1 MAGRGRSAFSSG
13 WLLPD
18 AVAPIGQR
26 CAWPGCGCDG
36 VHPAPRSRAG
46 LRDYLWLCLDHVRQ
60 YNAAWNYYAGMSER
74 EIEADV
80 RADTV
85 WQRPSWPLG
94 TNIGGALGREPRIGD
109 GFGFFTGGGEQ
120 QAPPKRQSAWHQAL
134 VVLNLTPPVT
144 VTVVKTRYKELV
156 KQYHPDVTGGD
167 KAAEERFKEVSE
179 AYRCVM
185 RALKP

>member
-1 MAGRGRSAFSSG
+1 MAARGRSAFPSG
-13 WLLPD
+13 CCLPD
-18 AVAPIGQR
+18 AAGPIGQR
-26 CAWPGCGCDG
+26 CAWPGCVCDG
-36 VHPAPRSRAG
+36 TFPAPRSRQG

-60 YNAAWNYYAGMSER
+60 YNATWNYYAGMSEL

-94 TNIGGALGREPRIGD
+94 TSAGPLGREPRIGD
-109 GFGFFTGGGEQ
+109 GFGFFTGGGERHAPSSRPSPEQ
-120 QAPPKRQSAWHQAL
+120 QAL
-134 VVLNLTPPVT
+134 LVLNLTPPVT
-144 VTVVKTRYKELV
+144 VTVLKARYKELV

-185 RALKP
+185 RAIKP